1 MSVRILV
8 ADDHDIVREGV
19 ISILR
24 QRPDWEV
31 IAEAENGEQA
41 LSGTRQL
48 KPDLTILDIRMPL
61 LDGLTAAEKIK
72 DLHLG
77 TKVLIF
83 TMHDSS
89 SLRGTV
95 EKAGAN
101 GYVLKSHASR
111 DLIRAVDT
119 VLEGGTFF
127 SESDSA
133 GTRTLAS

>member
-8 ADDHDIVREGV
+8 ADDHDVVREGV
-19 ISILR
+19 ITILK

-31 IAEAENGEQA
+31 VAEAENGEQA
-41 LSGTRQL
+41 LSGARQL
-48 KPDLTILDIRMPL
+48 MPDITILDIRMPL
-61 LDGLTAAEKIK
+61 LDGLSAAQRIS

-77 TKVLIF
+77 TKILIF

-95 EKAGAN
+95 QKAGAR
-101 GYVLKSHASR
+101 GYVLKSRASQ
-111 DLIRAVDT
+111 DLIRAVDA

-127 SESDSA
+127 GPDASSDS
-133 GTRTLAS
+133 LN

>member
-31 IAEAENGEQA
+31 IGEAENGEQA

-48 KPDLTILDIRMPL
+48 QPDLTILDIGMPL
-61 LDGLTAAEKIK
+61 LDGLSTAQKIK
-72 DLHLG
+72 ELRLG

-95 EKAGAN
+95 EKAGAK

-119 VLEGGTFF
+119 VLDGGTFF
-127 SESDSA
+127 DSESASDS
-133 GTRTLAS
+133 LH

>member
-8 ADDHDIVREGV
+8 ADDHDVVREGV
-19 ISILR
+19 ITILK

-31 IAEAENGEQA
+31 VAEAENGEQA
-41 LSGTRQL
+41 LSGARQL
-48 KPDLTILDIRMPL
+48 MPDVTILDIRMPL
-61 LDGLTAAEKIK
+61 LDGLSAAQRIR

-77 TKVLIF
+77 TKILIF

-95 EKAGAN
+95 EKAGAR
-101 GYVLKSHASR
+101 GYVLKSRASQ
-111 DLIRAVDT
+111 DLIRAVDA

-127 SESDSA
+127 GPERSEPFN
-133 GTRTLAS
+133 